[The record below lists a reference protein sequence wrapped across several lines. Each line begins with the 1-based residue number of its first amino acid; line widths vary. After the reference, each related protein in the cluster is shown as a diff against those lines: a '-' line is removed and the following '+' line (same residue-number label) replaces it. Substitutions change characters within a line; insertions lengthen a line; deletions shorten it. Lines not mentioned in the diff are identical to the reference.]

1 MNDLTFKQLIF
12 KAQAMKS
19 NYKRVLSLFSCGFE
33 IKNKV
38 RYIKQ
43 TKQTIYSFNIYE
55 WQSDRL
61 WEYLND
67 NIPYQE
73 LLDIANRQN
82 IK

>member
-1 MNDLTFKQLIF
+1 MSDLTFKQLIF
-12 KAQAMKS
+12 KAEAIKS

-43 TKQTIYSFNIYE
+43 TKQTIYSLNIYE
-55 WQSDRL
+55 WQCDRL
-61 WEYLND
+61 WEYMND

-82 IK
+82 TK

>member
-1 MNDLTFKQLIF
+1 MNGLTFKQLVY
-12 KAQAMKS
+12 KAEAIKS
-19 NYKRVLSLFSCGFE
+19 NYNRVLSLFSCGFD
-33 IKNKV
+33 IKQKV
-38 RYIKQ
+38 KYIKH
-43 TKQTIYSFNIYE
+43 TKDTIYTLDILE